1 MSTKMRMLI
10 TMIIFIFFD
19 IRISK
24 PARGKIE
31 YAQLSTQKKNAFIR
45 LNLAKPEVK
54 YGDHYL
60 CRTKGIEERRY
71 LTKIALVESWGANH
85 KTSLPACPRPT
96 VEQHGEWNKIAWGT
110 K

>member
-10 TMIIFIFFD
+10 TKIIFIFFD
-19 IRISK
+19 IGISK

-45 LNLAKPEVK
+45 LNLAKPGVK

-60 CRTKGIEERRY
+60 CRMKRIEERRC
-71 LTKIALVESWGANH
+71 LTKIVPVKNWEANH
-85 KTSLPACPRPT
+85 KTSLHACPRKK

-110 K
+110 E